1 MECKKAVRRSFSLLF
16 ALVLAISCCMVPAF
30 AADEELPI
38 DKATSNSAT
47 VSDETDKATNEDPDM
62 GTQFFMYIEPD
73 IVVNDH
79 PNMGDTGIDVSL
91 LMMAA
96 LAAGTA
102 YLGVSAYANKAEK
115 HMAEIR

>member
-1 MECKKAVRRSFSLLF
+1 MIGVKKQ
-16 ALVLAISCCMVPAF
+16 VLWKSCGYSPF
-30 AADEELPI
+30 LG
-38 DKATSNSAT
+38 SAT